1 MNLRKIF
8 NTFLFLILLI
18 SYSACG
24 FKVTNKSNLSSYTIL
39 ELTHEGEKKINYNL
53 RNKILFASSAKDQ
66 NEISLH
72 LNTTKEKIIKEKN
85 IKNEVTKYQITIF
98 TKVKIKFIGDK
109 KAKEFVVS
117 ETGDY
122 NVHEQYSQTLNK
134 EKKLINILTE
144 KLANNILEEL
154 SLILDAV

>member
-8 NTFLFLILLI
+8 NTFLFLVLLI

-24 FKVTNKSNLSSYTIL
+24 FKVTSKSNLSSYTIL

-66 NEISLH
+66 IEISLH

-98 TKVKIKFIGDK
+98 TKVKIKFIGHK